1 MNMRH
6 CPNLKAFKLYRM
18 TTTEKKNET
27 IAALFHSG
35 YTQRTKVLFEKGSVR
50 VKLIDDRGIRI
61 LIHLANDM
69 ELDSFSEWENVDIG
83 KLTAL

>member
-1 MNMRH
+1 MS
-6 CPNLKAFKLYRM
+6 AD
-18 TTTEKKNET
+18 EKESET
-27 IAALFHSG
+27 IVALLHSG

-69 ELDSFSEWENVDIG
+69 ELTTFAEWENVDIG
-83 KLTAL
+83 KLTEI

>member
-1 MNMRH
+1 
-6 CPNLKAFKLYRM
+6 M

-50 VKLIDDRGIRI
+50 VKLIDGRGIRI
-61 LIHLANDM
+61 SISLANDY
-69 ELDSFSEWENVDIG
+69 ELDSFAEWENVDIG
-83 KLTAL
+83 KITAE

>member
-18 TTTEKKNET
+18 TTAEKKNEL

-61 LIHLANDM
+61 SIHLANDM
-69 ELDSFSEWENVDIG
+69 ELDSFSEWATVDIG
-83 KLTAL
+83 KLTAE